1 MQDADG
7 GSPSAQARGKRRAG
21 GAPEQP
27 PPPRRAKK
35 KRYSRHAKP
44 PYSYLAMIALVIQAS
59 PRKRLKLAQITRE
72 ISTFF
77 PFFKDTY
84 QGWKDSIRHNL
95 SANDCFTMSLLQ
107 PSVSLDTLDS
117 RSHLLGLR
125 RTGIDLCSSWSL
137 LGKWEMA
144 DDLPPQALPP
154 YRDPF
159 HLPQVL
165 KDPTKPKGK
174 GNYWAVDVE
183 RIPPEALR
191 LQNTAISRQG
201 EVAFVPDLSPFV
213 LHGRSYSSSG
223 SAPPLRSPVSAQ
235 ALPGTEETPQPP
247 KQTSF
252 TIKSLLEPPSE
263 DPGVG
268 PKHPSCDA
276 SVSCVHPLGESS
288 QQGPCPAPSPQLI
301 PTCCKNC
308 FQLSPWYNFGT
319 SPPAGAPLPL
329 PTLVTIPASLSLPC
343 CTFGPAS
350 YLGSAYWNLVAA
362 PCPPHPFLGHAAS
375 PEVQQAGGAPDA
387 PWLAPVPLFI
397 PFQALHPPF

>member
-1 MQDADG
+1 MPKESEYADAQDDVA
-7 GSPSAQARGKRRAG
+7 
-21 GAPEQP
+21 
-27 PPPRRAKK
+27 AKE
-35 KRYSRHAKP
+35 AN
-44 PYSYLAMIALVIQAS
+44 AALGLINS
-59 PRKRLKLAQITRE
+59 SIKITRE

-95 SANDCFTMSLLQ
+95 SANDCFTM
-107 PSVSLDTLDS
+107 
-117 RSHLLGLR
+117 
-125 RTGIDLCSSWSL
+125 
-137 LGKWEMA
+137 
-144 DDLPPQALPP
+144 
-154 YRDPF
+154 
-159 HLPQVL
+159 VL
-165 KDPTKPKGK
+165 KDPAKPKGK

-213 LHGRSYSSSG
+213 LHGRSYLSSG

-252 TIKSLLEPPSE
+252 TIKSLLEPLSE

-268 PKHPSCDA
+268 PKHPSCNA
-276 SVSCVHPLGESS
+276 SVSCLHPLGESS
-288 QQGPCPAPSPQLI
+288 QQGPCPAPSPQLV
-301 PTCCKNC
+301 PTCCKDC

-375 PEVQQAGGAPDA
+375 PEVQQAGGAPDT
-387 PWLAPVPLFI
+387 PWIAPVPLFI